1 MPLRIGI
8 LGAAKIAPP
17 AVIAPARDNPD
28 FVISAVGARD
38 PARAKAYADE
48 HKIAHVAKD
57 YDALVRHPEVDVV
70 YNALPP
76 QAHAQWSIAALE
88 AGKAVLCEKPFAMNA
103 AQVRTMIDGARRTGR
118 VLVEAFH
125 SRHHVVLKR
134 AVEIVRSGEL
144 GKLQRAGAT
153 FGVPIP
159 YREGELRWTR
169 EQGGGALMDLGC
181 YPVMALRATLGGEPH
196 IVRAKCTMDHGVDV
210 TTVAELDF
218 AGVPASVNTSMAP
231 ERFGAALTIEGESGT
246 LEIQNYL
253 APQMGCRFTVTIA
266 GRTREEPT
274 AGDATYVAQLKELA
288 DVLLRG
294 KKQLVTLE
302 DSLGNMA
309 AIDAIYAA
317 GGVKR
322 DFQLDAAPT
331 PRS

>member
-38 PARAKAYADE
+38 PERAKAYATE
-48 HKIAHVAKD
+48 HGIPRVAKD

-76 QAHAQWSIAALE
+76 SAHAQWSIAALE
-88 AGKAVLCEKPFAMNA
+88 AGKAVLCEKPFTMNA
-103 AQVRTMIDGARRTGR
+103 AQVRPMIDAAKRTGR

-125 SRHHVVLKR
+125 NRHHVVMKR

-144 GKLQRAGAT
+144 GKLTRAEAT

-169 EQGGGALMDLGC
+169 EQGGGALMDLGT
-181 YPVMALRATLGGEPH
+181 YPVMALRTVLGGEPK
-196 IVRAKCTMDHGVDV
+196 IIRAKCTMDHDVDV
-210 TTVAELDF
+210 TTIADLDF
-218 AGVPASVNTSMAP
+218 AGVPAALSTSMAP
-231 ERFGAALTIEGESGT
+231 EKFGANLTVEGANGKM
-246 LEIQNYL
+246 EIMNYL
-253 APQMGCRFTVTIA
+253 APQMGCRFTVTI
-266 GRTREEPT
+266 GGQSREEPT
-274 AGDATYVAQLKELA
+274 AGDATYVAQLKELGE
-288 DVLLRG
+288 VLLRG

-302 DSLGNMA
+302 DSLGNMT

-317 GGVKR
+317 GGVDR
-322 DFQLDAAPT
+322 DF
-331 PRS
+331 

>member
-1 MPLRIGI
+1 LPLRIGI

-28 FVISAVGARD
+28 FVVSAVGARD
-38 PARAKAYADE
+38 PERAKTYAAE
-48 HKIAHVAKD
+48 HNIPHVAKD

-76 QAHAQWSIAALE
+76 QAHAKWSIAALE

-103 AQVRTMIDGARRTGR
+103 AQVRTMVDAARRTGR

-134 AVEIVRSGEL
+134 AIAIVRSGEL
-144 GKLQRAGAT
+144 GRLQRAEAT

-181 YPVMALRATLGGEPH
+181 YPVMALRSVLGGEPRV
-196 IVRAKCTMDHGVDV
+196 VRAKCTLDHDVDV
-210 TTVAELDF
+210 TTIADLDF
-218 AGVPASVNTSMAP
+218 AGVPAVLSTSMAP
-231 ERFGAALTIEGESGT
+231 ERFSANLRVDGT
-246 LEIQNYL
+246 NGKLEIVNYL
-253 APQMGCRFTVTIA
+253 APQMGCRFTVTIGGQA
-266 GRTREEPT
+266 REEPT
-274 AGDATYVAQLKELA
+274 AGDATYIAQLKELG

-294 KKQLVTLE
+294 TPQLVTLE
-302 DSLGNMA
+302 DSLGNMT

-317 GGVKR
+317 GGVDR
-322 DFQLDAAPT
+322 RF
-331 PRS
+331 